1 MNRWRHSTSRLRDS
15 ADRGAHCRSYGR
27 YPRDARSNESVIEA
41 SLANTFR
48 EVSARQ
54 ALQSSIVSSQEA

>member
-1 MNRWRHSTSRLRDS
+1 MNRWRHSTIRLRDG
-15 ADRGAHCRSYGR
+15 ADRGAHYGSYGR
-27 YPRDARSNESVIEA
+27 YPRNARSDGSVIEA

-54 ALQSSIVSSQEA
+54 ALPLAVVSSQEI